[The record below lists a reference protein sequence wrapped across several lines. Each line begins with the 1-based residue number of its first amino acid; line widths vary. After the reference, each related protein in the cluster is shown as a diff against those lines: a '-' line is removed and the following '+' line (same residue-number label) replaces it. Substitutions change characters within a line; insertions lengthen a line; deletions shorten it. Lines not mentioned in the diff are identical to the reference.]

1 MLLLIL
7 IVVKSSLASSPI
19 TSAPATAPPGSAVA
33 SGVELVPWVLL
44 LVVVSPEVVVPH
56 ARIGAAAVVAEQ
68 VWPLTQFFS
77 VSFFLQKIID
87 FAWRAKQ

>member
-7 IVVKSSLASSPI
+7 IVVKSSLASSSPI
-19 TSAPATAPPGSAVA
+19 TSAPATAPPGSALA

-56 ARIGAAAVVAEQ
+56 ALIGAAAVVAEQ

-77 VSFFLQKIID
+77 VSF
-87 FAWRAKQ
+87 

>member
-7 IVVKSSLASSPI
+7 IVVKSSLASSSPI
-19 TSAPATAPPGSAVA
+19 TSAPATASPGSALA

-77 VSFFLQKIID
+77 VSF
-87 FAWRAKQ
+87 

>member
-7 IVVKSSLASSPI
+7 IVVKSSLASTAI

-77 VSFFLQKIID
+77 VSF
-87 FAWRAKQ
+87 